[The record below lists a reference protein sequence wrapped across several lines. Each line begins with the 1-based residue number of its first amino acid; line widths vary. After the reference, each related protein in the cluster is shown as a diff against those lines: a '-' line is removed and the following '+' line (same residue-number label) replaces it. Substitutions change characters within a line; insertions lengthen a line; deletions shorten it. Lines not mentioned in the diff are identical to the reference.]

1 MEWFKKV
8 VFHNYANFKGRA
20 RRKEYWM
27 FYLFYFLFI
36 FFATIADIL
45 VFDVNVED
53 PEAVYPLQSIFI
65 LATFIPLISLG
76 ARRLHDVGKSGW
88 LQLIALIPF
97 FGAIVLLIFACT
109 DSDPLENKYGT
120 SPKLITSST
129 DVENLK
135 SSVDGVAES
144 HQKQPKVPL
153 SQDEKV
159 LFSVME
165 CPSCG
170 NRATIG
176 DKDTNV
182 KCPFCGAGFQ
192 QIAAENKY
200 NPSSKVVAPAPNVTK
215 VFCTQ
220 CGEPNTKD
228 NSFCVKCGKVLT

>member
-27 FYLFYFLFI
+27 FYLFYILFI
-36 FFATIADIL
+36 SLATIADMV

-53 PEAVYPLQSIFI
+53 PEAFYPLQSIFI
-65 LATFIPLISLG
+65 LAMLTPIISVG

-88 LQLIALIPF
+88 LQLIALIPLI
-97 FGAIVLLIFACT
+97 GAIVLLVFVCK

-144 HQKQPKVPL
+144 HQDSTPDQ
-153 SQDEKV
+153 
-159 LFSVME
+159 
-165 CPSCG
+165 
-170 NRATIG
+170 
-176 DKDTNV
+176 
-182 KCPFCGAGFQ
+182 
-192 QIAAENKY
+192 
-200 NPSSKVVAPAPNVTK
+200 TK

-228 NSFCVKCGKVLT
+228 NSFCVKCGKALT